1 MNSVIFLYGDLACSV
16 VMMISACWLLT
27 DQSLRRINRTCHAFI
42 AAGALANIFGIVA
55 DRIGFQDIS
64 YGNVWP
70 GEVVVNIG
78 LAVMLGATFW
88 RSVGRR
94 LQWTPVPREGV
105 ARKE

>member
-1 MNSVIFLYGDLACSV
+1 VNALFFLYTDLVCSV
-16 VMMISACWLLT
+16 VIMISACWLLT
-27 DQSLRRINRTCHAFI
+27 DLSLRRINRTCHACI

-94 LQWTPVPREGV
+94 LQWAPLQREGV